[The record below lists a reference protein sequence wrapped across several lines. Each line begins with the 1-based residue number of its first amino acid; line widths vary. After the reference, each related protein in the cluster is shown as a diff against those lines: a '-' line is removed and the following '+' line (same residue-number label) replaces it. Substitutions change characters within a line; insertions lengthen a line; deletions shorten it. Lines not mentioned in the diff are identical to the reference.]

1 MSGNHLDPTDPAKS
15 ANDHLNQQ
23 EQDGDPPGPRDE
35 CIPIVGIGASAGGL
49 QALEAFFDAAPS
61 ECGMAFVVV
70 THTDPAHTSLLPELI
85 KRKARMPVEV
95 IGDGVAV
102 KVDTI
107 YLSPSDRDPLLANGV
122 FQLKKRPQRSQMH
135 MPVDQFLKNLAV
147 DRGERAACVVL
158 SGTGTDGTH
167 GLRLI
172 KEKGGLAMIQ
182 RPGSARHAGMPESA
196 LGTGLVDFVLDP
208 ARMPERLIA
217 YFKHPASIQRGFQ
230 EDDAEQADPLR
241 KILTSLAKRTRHDF
255 SLYKT
260 STLVRRVERRMTVT
274 RSRSAEEYLA
284 FLHRTPEEARA
295 LFHDLLIGV
304 TSFFRDPEA
313 FDYLKQTVVP
323 ELIARTRTGAG
334 LRVWV
339 AGCATGEEAYSIAMI
354 LRECLDEI
362 NDPRAL
368 QIFGTDIDAR
378 AIEKARQGSYVQNI
392 AADVGAERLQRF
404 FIQEGDHYRLKR
416 AIRDCVMF
424 AEQNI
429 LRDPP
434 FSTLDM
440 LVCRNLLIY
449 LKAEAQEKLIPLFH
463 YTLNNEGILF
473 LGTSESIG
481 RFPELF
487 QTSSKQH
494 SVYLKKENL
503 LRPQVHFPTGARALR
518 AEEKA
523 APHRQA
529 EHVSIA
535 QAVEQLLV
543 REHTPACVIV
553 DQNGEI
559 VHIHGRTGKYLE
571 PAQGQPNVRIADMA
585 REGLRFALM
594 AALRR
599 AATEEVPVHEHGIQV
614 KTNGVYQRIGLTVK
628 RLSHAPLTDCLLVI
642 FEDLA
647 ETPAGSAQSA
657 AQPTGDEGGVRIE
670 ALEQELMRLR
680 QDYRSALEEL
690 ETSNEELRSMNE
702 EMHSS
707 NEEMQSTNEELE
719 SSREELQSLNEELN
733 TVNTELHSKIT
744 QLNDS
749 FTAITGV
756 LNSTR
761 IALVFLDTALRV
773 QRFTQEAARLIN
785 LIDTDV
791 GRPFQHISTNLAYD
805 HLAQRAREVL
815 ERLTSVEDEVRTND
829 GHWYRMAIM
838 VHRTQ
843 DHIEGVVLTFIN
855 IDAQKKAQ
863 QEIETMTAREISSVR
878 RLADAIIDTVREA
891 LLVLD
896 TEMHVITA
904 NRRFHDTFKTT
915 AQATEGKHI
924 FTLGDGQWDIAA
936 LRRCLSTIAQDGEP
950 FEDLLVEHRFAH
962 VGFKRM
968 LLNGRLLRENAKDQ
982 SKILLAIQDVT
993 GPPNTREEVP

>member
-1 MSGNHLDPTDPAKS
+1 MQNQLDPHGPDKNP
-15 ANDHLNQQ
+15 NDHDGRHQ
-23 EQDGDPPGPRDE
+23 EHHGDRPAQRDE
-35 CIPIVGIGASAGGL
+35 RIPIVGLGASAGGL
-49 QALEAFFDAAPS
+49 QALETFFDAAPAQ
-61 ECGMAFVVV
+61 CGMAFVVI
-70 THTDPAHTSLLPELI
+70 THTDPAHISMLPELI

-95 IGDGVAV
+95 IGDGMPV

-107 YLSPSDRDPLLANGV
+107 YLPPSNRDPLLADGV
-122 FQLKKRPQRSQMH
+122 FQLQERPQRSRIH
-135 MPVDQFLKNLAV
+135 MPVDLFFKHMAAAY
-147 DRGERAACVVL
+147 GEKAACVVL
-158 SGTGTDGTH
+158 SGTGTDGTY

-172 KEKGGLAMIQ
+172 KEKGGLTMIQ
-182 RPGSARHAGMPESA
+182 RPESARHAGMPESA
-196 LGTGLVDFVLDP
+196 LSTGQVDFVLDP
-208 ARMPERLIA
+208 AQMPERLIA

-230 EDDAEQADPLR
+230 EDETGRADPLS
-241 KILTSLAKRTRHDF
+241 KILTFLANRTRHDF

-260 STLVRRVERRMTVT
+260 STLIRRVERRMTVT
-274 RSRSAEEYLA
+274 RSRNAEEYLA
-284 FLHRTPEEARA
+284 LLHRTPEEARA
-295 LFHDLLIGV
+295 LFQDLLIGV

-313 FDYLKQTVVP
+313 FDYLRQKVVP
-323 ELIARTRTGAG
+323 ELIARARTGAG

-339 AGCATGEEAYSIAMI
+339 AGCATGEEAYSIAMV
-354 LRECLDEI
+354 LREYLDET

-368 QIFGTDIDAR
+368 QIFATDIDVR

-404 FIQEGDHYRLKR
+404 FTQEGEYYRLKR

-434 FSTLDM
+434 FSNLDM

-449 LKAEAQEKLIPLFH
+449 LKTAAQEKLMPLFH
-463 YTLNNEGILF
+463 YTLNKEGILF

-487 QTSSKQH
+487 QTLSKQH
-494 SVYLKKENL
+494 SVYIKKENL
-503 LRPQVHFPTGARALR
+503 IRPQVHFPTGARALR

-529 EHVSIA
+529 EQIGIA

-543 REHTPACVIV
+543 REHTPVCVVV

-571 PAQGQPNVRIADMA
+571 PAQGQPNLRIADMA
-585 REGLRFALM
+585 REGLRFTLL

-599 AATEEVPVHEHGIQV
+599 AATDEGPVHEHGIQV
-614 KTNGVYQRIGLTVK
+614 RTNGAYQRIGLTVK
-628 RLSHAPLTDCLLVI
+628 RLSHPPLADCLLVI

-647 ETPAGSAQSA
+647 EDSAGPAQSA
-657 AQPTGDEGGVRIE
+657 SPPTGEESGDRIE

-733 TVNTELHSKIT
+733 TVNTELHGKIE
-744 QLNDS
+744 QLNDA

-761 IALVFLDTALRV
+761 IALVFLDTGLRV

-785 LIDTDV
+785 LIATDV
-791 GRPFQHISTNLAYD
+791 GRPFEHISTNLAYD
-805 HLAQRAREVL
+805 HLAQHAREVL
-815 ERLTSVEDEVRTND
+815 ERLTSVEEEVRTND
-829 GHWYRMAIM
+829 GHWYRMAIL
-838 VHRTQ
+838 VHRAQ
-843 DHIEGVVLTFIN
+843 DQIEGVVLTFIN

-863 QEIETMTAREISSVR
+863 QDIETITAQEISSAR
-878 RLADAIIDTVREA
+878 RLADNIIDTVREA

-896 TEMHVITA
+896 PELHVITA
-904 NRRFHDTFKTT
+904 NRSFYETFNTT
-915 AQATEGKHI
+915 AQETEGTAI
-924 FTLGDGQWDIAA
+924 FALGNGEWDIAA
-936 LRRCLSTIAQDGEP
+936 LRRCLSTIAQDGEA
-950 FEDLLVEHRFAH
+950 FEDFLIEHRFTTI
-962 VGFKRM
+962 GFKRM
-968 LLNGRLLRENAKDQ
+968 LLNGRLLREKAEGQ

-993 GPPNTREEVP
+993 DPAHSCEEVP